1 MKKLIAAVKKIHL
14 GRVLVTCIAG
24 LLLFVSTACS
34 GSVQAKSP
42 DAGVVT
48 GRRQD
53 VPAGKLAVPGQKNP
67 RPEIPGGTAT
77 SPDRGVVN
85 KFEGGRS
92 TMNEFSD
99 VDPRARDLEKAANR
113 KANALIENA
122 ERNVI
127 DQTSDV
133 GENTKRILGKK
144 GENAEDFGKNVSRN
158 TESIQDKI
166 KGAAEDLTRGT
177 KRGTENIKDNTSD
190 ALQGADRNVSRV
202 AEDAKDTAR
211 DLGKSAKRNAE
222 DAADYAQ
229 GKANEAARNTQ
240 KGFYRAGED
249 ARDALN

>member
-1 MKKLIAAVKKIHL
+1 MNKLITTVKKMHL
-14 GRVLVTCIAG
+14 GRILVTCMAG
-24 LLLFVSTACS
+24 ILLFVSTACS
-34 GSVQAKSP
+34 GAVQAKSP
-42 DAGVVT
+42 DAGAVT

-67 RPEIPGGTAT
+67 RPEVPGGTAT
-77 SPDRGVVN
+77 SPDAGVVN
-85 KFEGGRS
+85 RFEGGP

-158 TESIQDKI
+158 TENIQDKI
-166 KGAAEDLTRGT
+166 KGTAEDLAKGA

-190 ALQGADRNVSRV
+190 ALRGADRNVSR
-202 AEDAKDTAR
+202 ATEDAKDTAR
-211 DLGKSAKRNAE
+211 DLGKSAQRKAE
-222 DAADYAQ
+222 DTADYAQ
-229 GKANEAARNTQ
+229 SKANEAARNTQ
-240 KGFYRAGED
+240 KGLNRAGQD
-249 ARDALN
+249 VRDALD

>member
-1 MKKLIAAVKKIHL
+1 MNKLITAVKKIHL
-14 GRVLVTCIAG
+14 GRILVTCMAG
-24 LLLFVSTACS
+24 ILLFVSTACS
-34 GSVQAKSP
+34 SAVQAKSP

-48 GRRQD
+48 GKRQD

-67 RPEIPGGTAT
+67 RPEVPGGTAT
-77 SPDRGVVN
+77 SPDPGVVN
-85 KFEGGRS
+85 RFEGGP

-158 TESIQDKI
+158 TENIQDKI
-166 KGAAEDLTRGT
+166 KGTAEDLAKGT
-177 KRGTENIKDNTSD
+177 KRGTENIKENTSD
-190 ALQGADRNVSRV
+190 ALRGADRNVSRA

-211 DLGKSAKRNAE
+211 DLGKSAKRNVE

-249 ARDALN
+249 IKDTLN